1 MRFPLLSNIMRDR
14 GASLL
19 IFPGSFNLT
28 TGPMH
33 WELLLRSR
41 AIENQLFVIG
51 CSPARDISDG
61 VYHSYGHSMIINP
74 WGEILSSCDE
84 KENIVYSDIDLSVIK
99 EVRSNIPIL
108 KQMRNDLYEIVD
120 KTK

>member
-1 MRFPLLSNIMRDR
+1 MRDR

-28 TGPMH
+28 TGPLH

-51 CSPARDISDG
+51 CSPARDISEG

-74 WGEILSSCDE
+74 WGEILSCCDE
-84 KENIVYSDIDLSVIK
+84 KENIVYSDIDLNVID

-120 KTK
+120 KSK